1 MVWLEPFCVLFA
13 STLCSLFTT
22 HWIHTRKL
30 FWGKVDNENET
41 ENQREKKTQFFVYIK
56 IESTQTQTD
65 SRIEWGTSNCVLS
78 VLVRNRNH
86 CIKRITKTAV
96 AAEATASNGQ
106 KELKFRLKT
115 HTQHICTGV
124 CIPTQTLTDTYRRNF
139 GSSSSNN
146 NKMIHK
152 ATRTNTLYT
161 RCRYQISECVCMA
174 ARCLSSFTSL
184 SLSLSLSLNQNC
196 VPALSHSLTL
206 AHSFIYSFTRS
217 LTHSVYSVFGNK
229 NAVCVL
235 F

>member
-1 MVWLEPFCVLFA
+1 M
-13 STLCSLFTT
+13 
-22 HWIHTRKL
+22 
-30 FWGKVDNENET
+30 
-41 ENQREKKTQFFVYIK
+41 
-56 IESTQTQTD
+56 
-65 SRIEWGTSNCVLS
+65 
-78 VLVRNRNH
+78 RNRNH

-174 ARCLSSFTSL
+174 ARCLSSFTLL
-184 SLSLSLSLNQNC
+184 SLSLSLSLNQNR
-196 VPALSHSLTL
+196 VPALSLTHSLLLIHSFIHSRARSLTL
-206 AHSFIYSFTRS
+206 SIVCLVIKMLFVCFFNTLYISIYVYRRRRRCRRILCCVS
-217 LTHSVYSVFGNK
+217 LAIAQEYTYMCTYIMLYYYGSIYIYILQTH
-229 NAVCVL
+229 VL
-235 F
+235 

>member
-1 MVWLEPFCVLFA
+1 M
-13 STLCSLFTT
+13 
-22 HWIHTRKL
+22 
-30 FWGKVDNENET
+30 
-41 ENQREKKTQFFVYIK
+41 
-56 IESTQTQTD
+56 
-65 SRIEWGTSNCVLS
+65 
-78 VLVRNRNH
+78 RNRNH

-184 SLSLSLSLNQNC
+184 SLSLSLSLSIRIAC
-196 VPALSHSLTL
+196 PL
-206 AHSFIYSFTRS
+206 S
-217 LTHSVYSVFGNK
+217 LTHSLMLIHSFIHSRARSLTLSIVCLVIKMLFVCFFNTLYISIYVYRRRCRRILC
-229 NAVCVL
+229 CVSL
-235 F
+235 AIAQEYTYMCTYIMLYYYGSIYIYILQTHVL